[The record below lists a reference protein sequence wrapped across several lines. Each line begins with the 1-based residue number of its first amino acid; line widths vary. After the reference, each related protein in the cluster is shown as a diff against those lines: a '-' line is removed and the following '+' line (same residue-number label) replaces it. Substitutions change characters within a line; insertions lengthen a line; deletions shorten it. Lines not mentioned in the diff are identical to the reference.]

1 MRITKKQLGR
11 LIREALIA
19 EAGDPNL
26 PRADQPIEM
35 VDEVEFGDWG
45 MGPNVTKDP
54 DRPWGSYAEKAE
66 GGYNDVIVMS
76 PNGDSVL
83 VDGQETYIQDVPRQL
98 EHASGFEMSDVDADN
113 LIFALETQQ
122 QDGYVELG
130 VVYKNGEW
138 GW

>member
-35 VDEVEFGDWG
+35 VDEIEFGDWD

-54 DRPWGSYAEKAE
+54 DRPWGSYADKDS
-66 GGYNDVIVMS
+66 GKYWDVIVMS

-83 VDGQETYIQDVPRQL
+83 VDGRETYIQDVPSQIQ
-98 EHASGFEMSDVDADN
+98 ATSGIEMSDVDADN
-113 LIFALETQQ
+113 LIFALETQE
-122 QDGYVELG
+122 QDGYIELG
-130 VVYKNGEW
+130 VEYKDGKW
-138 GW
+138 SW